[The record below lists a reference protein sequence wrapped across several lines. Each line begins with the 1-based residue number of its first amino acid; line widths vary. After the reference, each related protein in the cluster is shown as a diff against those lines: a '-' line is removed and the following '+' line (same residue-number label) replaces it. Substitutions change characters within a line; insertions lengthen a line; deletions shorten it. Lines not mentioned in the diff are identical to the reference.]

1 MSRTEKTEKTE
12 KTERTEASPRPSFIS
27 VLSVLSV
34 LSALPACARMEPPPG
49 GPPDRAPP
57 RLIAVRPDSMA
68 RIPGFKGNVE
78 FRFDEVISE
87 GGTPNTGQGTGDLEK
102 LIILSPSNRVP
113 EVSWKRNR
121 ITVKPSEGWRPDQ
134 VYRIQLL
141 PGVTDLRRNR
151 SNQGTV
157 LTFTTGAAAPSTTIT
172 GTVVDWSTSRP
183 APAALVEALL
193 QPDTLPYRGI
203 ADSSGRFSLGP
214 LPAGEYLVRGVI
226 DQNRNFKADP
236 REAFDSVRIKKG
248 TTNAGELWAF
258 EHDTTPARIKTV
270 TVADSTSATVE
281 FTQMLDPKQRLEP
294 SAATLRILPDS
305 APVKVI
311 SILPKP
317 VDDSI
322 HVKPAVPDTTKADTT
337 RAGARGADTT
347 EAGKREAD
355 TTGRRLRKLPP
366 GMPGRAPAGGEQP
379 MLKTRPPLF
388 DRLVLRVSQP
398 WKAGGRYVLEIR
410 GIRNVSGVSGS
421 ATGALS
427 IPERT
432 AADSLKQKA
441 DSLRP
446 HIERKKRTPGDTAA
460 PKLPAKPT
468 QR

>member
-1 MSRTEKTEKTE
+1 MLVRDHVTALTAFTVF
-12 KTERTEASPRPSFIS
+12 T
-27 VLSVLSV
+27 
-34 LSALPACARMEPPPG
+34 ALPGCARMEPPPG
-49 GPPDRAPP
+49 GPPDRTPP
-57 RLIAVRPDSMA
+57 RLIAVHPDSMA
-68 RIPGFKGNVE
+68 RIPGFKGQVE

-113 EVSWKRNR
+113 AVSWKRTR
-121 ITVKPSEGWRPDQ
+121 ITVKPSEGWRPDR
-134 VYRIQLL
+134 VYRVQLL

-157 LTFTTGAAAPSTTIT
+157 LTFTTGAPAPSTSIT
-172 GTVVDWSTSRP
+172 GTVVDWSSSRP
-183 APAALVEALL
+183 AAAALAEALL
-193 QPDTLPYRGI
+193 LPDSLPYRGL
-203 ADSSGRFSLGP
+203 ADSSGKFSLGP

-226 DQNRNFKADP
+226 DQNHNFKLDP

-248 TTNAGELWAF
+248 VTNVGELWAF
-258 EHDTTPARIKTV
+258 EHDTTPARIKTM
-270 TVADSTSATVE
+270 TVADSTSATVD

-305 APVKVI
+305 SPVKLV

-322 HVKPAVPDTTKADTT
+322 HAKPTARAADTTKADTT
-337 RAGARGADTT
+337 RARADTT
-347 EAGKREAD
+347 AAAQKAAD
-355 TTGRRLRKLPP
+355 TTGKRVPRLPP
-366 GMPGRAPAGGEQP
+366 GGPGRVPAAGELP

-388 DRLVLRVSQP
+388 NQLVLRVAQP
-398 WKAGGRYVLEIR
+398 WKPGGRYVLEVR
-410 GIRNVSGVSGS
+410 GIRNVSGVTGT

-427 IPERT
+427 VAEKA

-446 HIERKKRTPGDTAA
+446 HIERKKRLPSDTAA